1 MHFSS
6 SNENTLTTAR
16 RRLLGRG
23 RLGRYRGDAITRE
36 GAAALR
42 LMPDT
47 KTYPHALKPGHELLW
62 YRIREVLGQGTFGIT
77 YLCQDLNHHRLVAI
91 KEYAPEYFARR
102 EDGHRM
108 VPGSDTD
115 VSDFVRGLERFVHE
129 AETLDRF
136 QHPNIVRVM
145 DMFETNNTAYM
156 IMDYERGESLASV
169 LTRQKTL
176 SDLELCGL
184 LLPVLDGL
192 EAIHRAGMVHGDLK
206 PSTIYIRTD
215 GSPVL
220 LDVGCARQAI
230 GTQGKN
236 VTPLASPGYAPIEQ
250 YTQGKPGPWTDLY
263 GLGATCYRAV
273 VGSAPIDA
281 VARAEAIQAEA
292 PDPYEPLGGRTKAP
306 YSQALLK
313 GIDHALAFETT
324 RRPQTVSAWR
334 EDLKLHATHTW
345 AIKVKDSS
353 RASVDLED
361 APNLPSTRRRG
372 SLVNLGQDRGGA
384 VSSPPSSGAT
394 EEIPPATAGHV
405 SRWLDR
411 GRNVALG
418 MVTAFAGVGLMFV
431 LGAENSDPATRT
443 DRDIAYTLPT
453 QQPAVASS
461 KQTTRKP
468 RHTRPGQPSSAVQV
482 PKPQLLAGGQPV
494 ANATPIPVSTDT
506 PSSAVDTKESVAD
519 IRDRSEGE
527 PSRVRELPSALSS
540 PVQGQADPPAVVDP
554 PGAGQPQSQVSQDG
568 RLPRVSDPQATDG
581 ASASSETN
589 VRTFDTSMTTQPPVV
604 AMDQTKP
611 SGQRTAQ
618 IAQLLA
624 QAGRDVAALRLT
636 TPASQN
642 AFAKY
647 REVLVLD
654 PKSSRALNGIASIVH
669 KYVQL
674 IDRATETD
682 RFELADLYLRRA
694 VTVSPEDRNLRRAR
708 ETMVAKR
715 YPRGAEKASRGH

>member
-1 MHFSS
+1 
-6 SNENTLTTAR
+6 
-16 RRLLGRG
+16 
-23 RLGRYRGDAITRE
+23 
-36 GAAALR
+36 
-42 LMPDT
+42 MPDK
-47 KTYPHALKPGHELLW
+47 KTYPHALQPGHKLLW
-62 YRIREVLGQGTFGIT
+62 YRIREVLGQGSFGIT

-102 EDGHRM
+102 EDGRRM

-115 VSDFVRGLERFVHE
+115 ASDFVRGLERFVHE

-145 DMFETNNTAYM
+145 DVFETNNTAYM
-156 IMDYERGESLASV
+156 IMDYEWGESLGSV

-220 LDVGCARQAI
+220 LDFGCARQAI
-230 GTQGKN
+230 GT
-236 VTPLASPGYAPIEQ
+236 LASPGYAPIEQ
-250 YTQGKPGPWTDLY
+250 YIQGKPGPWTDLY
-263 GLGATCYRAV
+263 GLGATGYRAV

-313 GIDHALAFETT
+313 GIDHALAFEST
-324 RRPQTVSAWR
+324 RRPQTVNEWR
-334 EDLKLHATHTW
+334 EDLKLDATHTW

-361 APNLPSTRRRG
+361 APTLPSTRQRG
-372 SLVNLGQDRGGA
+372 SVVNLGQDRGGDA
-384 VSSPPSSGAT
+384 VSSPHSSGVT
-394 EEIPPATAGHV
+394 EEIPAATAGHV
-405 SRWLDR
+405 SRWLD
-411 GRNVALG
+411 RNVALG

-431 LGAENSDPATRT
+431 LVADNSDPATRT

-453 QQPAVASS
+453 QQPAVVSS

-506 PSSAVDTKESVAD
+506 PSSAVDAKESV

-527 PSRVRELPSALSS
+527 PPRVHELPSALSS

-568 RLPRVSDPQATDG
+568 RLPRVSDPQATD
-581 ASASSETN
+581 E
-589 VRTFDTSMTTQPPVV
+589 
-604 AMDQTKP
+604 TKP

-636 TPASQN
+636 VPASRN

-654 PKSSRALNGIASIVH
+654 PESSQALDGIASIVD

-674 IDRATETD
+674 IDRAIETD
-682 RFELADLYLRRA
+682 RFRLADLYLRRA

-708 ETMVAKR
+708 KTMVAKR
-715 YPRGAEKASRGH
+715 YPRGAEAASRRQ

>member
-1 MHFSS
+1 
-6 SNENTLTTAR
+6 
-16 RRLLGRG
+16 
-23 RLGRYRGDAITRE
+23 
-36 GAAALR
+36 
-42 LMPDT
+42 MPG
-47 KTYPHALKPGHELLW
+47 KKYPHALQPGHELLW
-62 YRIREVLGQGTFGIT
+62 YRIREVLGQGSFGIT
-77 YLCQDLNHHRLVAI
+77 YLCQDLTHHRLVAI

-115 VSDFVRGLERFVHE
+115 ASDFVRGLERFVHE

-145 DMFETNNTAYM
+145 DVFETNNTAYM
-156 IMDYERGESLASV
+156 IMDYERGESLGSV
-169 LTRQKTL
+169 LARQKTL

-184 LLPVLDGL
+184 LLPLLDGL
-192 EAIHRAGMVHGDLK
+192 EAIHRAGMVHGALK
-206 PSTIYIRTD
+206 PSNIYIRTD
-215 GSPVL
+215 GSPLL
-220 LDVGCARQAI
+220 LDFGCARQTI
-230 GTQGKN
+230 GLQSKN
-236 VTPLASPGYAPIEQ
+236 VTPLASPGYTPIEQ
-250 YTQGKPGPWTDLY
+250 YTRGKSGAWTDLY
-263 GLGATCYRAV
+263 GLGATGYRAV

-292 PDPYEPLGGRTKAP
+292 PDPYEPIGGRTKAP

-313 GIDHALAFETT
+313 GIDHALAFEST
-324 RRPQTVSAWR
+324 RRPQTVSEWR
-334 EDLKLHATHTW
+334 EDLKLDATHTW

-353 RASVDLED
+353 RALVDLED
-361 APNLPSTRRRG
+361 VPTLPSTRRRG
-372 SLVNLGQDRGGA
+372 SVVNLGRDRGGDA
-384 VSSPPSSGAT
+384 VSSPHSSGAT
-394 EEIPPATAGHV
+394 EEIPPATAGQV

-411 GRNVALG
+411 RRNVALG
-418 MVTAFAGVGLMFV
+418 MVTAFASVGLMFV
-431 LGAENSDPATRT
+431 LVADNSDPATRT
-443 DRDIAYTLPT
+443 DRDIAYTPPT

-461 KQTTRKP
+461 KQTTSKP

-494 ANATPIPVSTDT
+494 ANAIPVSTDT
-506 PSSAVDTKESVAD
+506 PSSAVDAKESVAD

-527 PSRVRELPSALSS
+527 PPPVRELPSALSS
-540 PVQGQADPPAVVDP
+540 PVQGQADPPAVVNP

-568 RLPRVSDPQATDG
+568 RLPRMSDPQATDG

-589 VRTFDTSMTTQPPVV
+589 VRTFDTSMTTKPLVV
-604 AMDQTKP
+604 ATDETKP
-611 SGQRTAQ
+611 SRQRTAQ

-624 QAGRDVAALRLT
+624 QARRDVAALRLT
-636 TPASQN
+636 TPASRN

-654 PKSSRALNGIASIVH
+654 PESSQALDGISSIVD

-674 IDRATETD
+674 IDRAIETH
-682 RFELADLYLRRA
+682 RFGLADLYLRRA
-694 VTVSPEDRNLRRAR
+694 VTVSPEDRKLRRAR

-715 YPRGAEKASRGH
+715 SPRGLRWRQ

>member
-42 LMPDT
+42 LMPDK

-62 YRIREVLGQGTFGIT
+62 YRIREVLGQGSFGIT

-230 GTQGKN
+230 GTQSKN
-236 VTPLASPGYAPIEQ
+236 VTHLASPGYAPIEQ

-263 GLGATCYRAV
+263 GLGAIGYRAV

-281 VARAEAIQAEA
+281 VARAKAIQAEA
-292 PDPYEPLGGRTKAP
+292 PDPYKPLGGRTKAP

-353 RASVDLED
+353 RAPVDLED
-361 APNLPSTRRRG
+361 APLPSTGRRG
-372 SLVNLGQDRGGA
+372 SVVNLGQDRGGA

-431 LGAENSDPATRT
+431 LLADNSDPATRT

-453 QQPAVASS
+453 QQPA
-461 KQTTRKP
+461 
-468 RHTRPGQPSSAVQV
+468 AV
-482 PKPQLLAGGQPV
+482 PGQPV
-494 ANATPIPVSTDT
+494 ANAIPVSTDT
-506 PSSAVDTKESVAD
+506 PSSAVDAQESVAD

-527 PSRVRELPSALSS
+527 PSRVRELPGALSS
-540 PVQGQADPPAVVDP
+540 PVQGQADPPAVVNP

-589 VRTFDTSMTTQPPVV
+589 VRTFDTSMTIKPPVA
-604 AMDQTKP
+604 AMDQTKS

-618 IAQLLA
+618 IAQLLE

-654 PKSSRALNGIASIVH
+654 PKSSRALNGIASIVYN
-669 KYVQL
+669 YVQL

>member
-1 MHFSS
+1 M
-6 SNENTLTTAR
+6 
-16 RRLLGRG
+16 
-23 RLGRYRGDAITRE
+23 GRYRGDSITRE

-42 LMPDT
+42 LMPDK
-47 KTYPHALKPGHELLW
+47 KTYPHALQPGHELLW
-62 YRIREVLGQGTFGIT
+62 YRIREVLGQGSFGIT

-102 EDGHRM
+102 EDGRRM

-115 VSDFVRGLERFVHE
+115 ASDFVRGLERFVHE
-129 AETLDRF
+129 AETLYRF
-136 QHPNIVRVM
+136 QHPNIVRVV
-145 DMFETNNTAYM
+145 DVFETNNTAYM
-156 IMDYERGESLASV
+156 IMDYERGESLGSV

-250 YTQGKPGPWTDLY
+250 YTQAKPGPWTDLY

-334 EDLKLHATHTW
+334 EDLKLDATHTW

-353 RASVDLED
+353 RAPVDLED
-361 APNLPSTRRRG
+361 VPTLPSTRRRG
-372 SLVNLGQDRGGA
+372 SLVNLGQDRGGV

-394 EEIPPATAGHV
+394 EEIPPATPGHV

-418 MVTAFAGVGLMFV
+418 MVTTFAGVGLIFV
-431 LGAENSDPATRT
+431 LLADNSDLATRT

-453 QQPAVASS
+453 QQPAAVPS
-461 KQTTRKP
+461 KQATRKP
-468 RHTRPGQPSSAVQV
+468 RHTRPDQPSSAIEV

-494 ANATPIPVSTDT
+494 ANAIPVSTDT
-506 PSSAVDTKESVAD
+506 PSSSVDAKESVAD
-519 IRDRSEGE
+519 VRDRSEGE
-527 PSRVRELPSALSS
+527 PPRVRKLPSALSS

-604 AMDQTKP
+604 ATDETKP
-611 SGQRTAQ
+611 SAQRTAQ

-694 VTVSPEDRNLRRAR
+694 VTVSPEDRNLHRAR

>member
-1 MHFSS
+1 
-6 SNENTLTTAR
+6 
-16 RRLLGRG
+16 
-23 RLGRYRGDAITRE
+23 
-36 GAAALR
+36 
-42 LMPDT
+42 MPNK
-47 KTYPHALKPGHELLW
+47 KTYPHALQPGHELLW
-62 YRIREVLGQGTFGIT
+62 YRIREVLGQGSFGIT
-77 YLCQDLNHHRLVAI
+77 YLCQDLNHHRLVVI

-115 VSDFVRGLERFVHE
+115 ADFVRGLERFVHQ

-145 DMFETNNTAYM
+145 DVFETNNTAYM
-156 IMDYERGESLASV
+156 IMDYERGESLGSV

-192 EAIHRAGMVHGDLK
+192 EAIHRAGMLHGNLK
-206 PSTIYIRTD
+206 PSNIYIRTD

-220 LDVGCARQAI
+220 LDFGCTRQAP
-230 GTQGKN
+230 GTQSN

-263 GLGATCYRAV
+263 GLGATGYRAV

-281 VARAEAIQAEA
+281 LARAEAMQAEA

-313 GIDHALAFETT
+313 GIDHALAFESTH
-324 RRPQTVSAWR
+324 RPQTVSEWR

-345 AIKVKDSS
+345 AIKVKDSF
-353 RASVDLED
+353 RTSVDLED
-361 APNLPSTRRRG
+361 MPTLPSTRRRG
-372 SLVNLGQDRGGA
+372 SVVNLGQDRGGDA
-384 VSSPPSSGAT
+384 VSSPHSSRAT
-394 EEIPPATAGHV
+394 EEIAPATAGHV
-405 SRWLDR
+405 SRWFDR

-418 MVTAFAGVGLMFV
+418 IVTAFAGVGLMFV
-431 LGAENSDPATRT
+431 LVTDNSDPATRT
-443 DRDIAYTLPT
+443 DRDIAYTPPT

-461 KQTTRKP
+461 NKL
-468 RHTRPGQPSSAVQV
+468 RHTRPGQPSSAIQV

-494 ANATPIPVSTDT
+494 ANAIPIPVSTDT
-506 PSSAVDTKESVAD
+506 PSSAVDAKESVAD
-519 IRDRSEGE
+519 IRDRSEGG
-527 PSRVRELPSALSS
+527 PPRVRELPNALSS
-540 PVQGQADPPAVVDP
+540 AVQGQADPPAVVDP
-554 PGAGQPQSQVSQDG
+554 PGAGQPRSQVSQDG
-568 RLPRVSDPQATDG
+568 RLPRVSDLQATDG

-589 VRTFDTSMTTQPPVV
+589 VRTFNTSTTTKPPVV
-604 AMDQTKP
+604 ATDETKP
-611 SGQRTAQ
+611 LGQRAAQ

-636 TPASQN
+636 VPASRN

-647 REVLVLD
+647 QEVLVLD
-654 PKSSRALNGIASIVH
+654 PKSSQALDGIASIVD

-674 IDRATETD
+674 IDRAIETH
-682 RFELADLYLRRA
+682 RFGLADLYLRRA

-715 YPRGAEKASRGH
+715 YPRGAKAASRRH

>member
-1 MHFSS
+1 
-6 SNENTLTTAR
+6 
-16 RRLLGRG
+16 
-23 RLGRYRGDAITRE
+23 
-36 GAAALR
+36 
-42 LMPDT
+42 MPDK
-47 KTYPHALKPGHELLW
+47 KTYPHALQPGHELLW
-62 YRIREVLGQGTFGIT
+62 YRIREVLGQGSFGIT

-102 EDGHRM
+102 EDGRRI

-115 VSDFVRGLERFVHE
+115 ASDFVRGLERFVHE

-145 DMFETNNTAYM
+145 DVFETNNTAYM
-156 IMDYERGESLASV
+156 ILDYERGESLSSV

-192 EAIHRAGMVHGDLK
+192 EAIHRAGMVHGNLK
-206 PSTIYIRTD
+206 PSNIYIRTD

-220 LDVGCARQAI
+220 LDFGCTRQAI
-230 GTQGKN
+230 GTQSN

-250 YTQGKPGPWTDLY
+250 YTQGKSGPWTDLY
-263 GLGATCYRAV
+263 GLGATGYRAV

-313 GIDHALAFETT
+313 GIDHALAFEST
-324 RRPQTVSAWR
+324 RRPQTVSEWR
-334 EDLKLHATHTW
+334 EDLKLDATHTW

-353 RASVDLED
+353 RASLDLED
-361 APNLPSTRRRG
+361 VPTLSLTRQRG
-372 SLVNLGQDRGGA
+372 SAVNLSQDRGGDA
-384 VSSPPSSGAT
+384 ISSPHSSGAT
-394 EEIPPATAGHV
+394 EEIPAATAGHI
-405 SRWLDR
+405 SRWLD
-411 GRNVALG
+411 RNVALG
-418 MVTAFAGVGLMFV
+418 MITAFVGFGLMFV
-431 LGAENSDPATRT
+431 LPADNSDPATRT

-468 RHTRPGQPSSAVQV
+468 RHTRPGQPSSAVQD

-506 PSSAVDTKESVAD
+506 PSSAVDAKKSVAD

-527 PSRVRELPSALSS
+527 PPRVRELPSALSS

-554 PGAGQPQSQVSQDG
+554 PGAGQSRSRAG

-581 ASASSETN
+581 TSASSETN
-589 VRTFDTSMTTQPPVV
+589 VRTFDTSMTTKPPVV
-604 AMDQTKP
+604 AMDETKP
-611 SGQRTAQ
+611 SGQHTAQ

-624 QAGRDVAALRLT
+624 QAGRDIAALRLT
-636 TPASQN
+636 TPPRRN

-654 PKSSRALNGIASIVH
+654 PENSQALDGIASIVD

-674 IDRATETD
+674 IDRAIATD
-682 RFELADLYLRRA
+682 RFGLADLYLRRA
-694 VTVSPEDRNLRRAR
+694 VTVSPEDRNLRRAG

-715 YPRGAEKASRGH
+715 YPRGAEKASRGP

>member
-1 MHFSS
+1 
-6 SNENTLTTAR
+6 
-16 RRLLGRG
+16 
-23 RLGRYRGDAITRE
+23 
-36 GAAALR
+36 
-42 LMPDT
+42 
-47 KTYPHALKPGHELLW
+47 
-62 YRIREVLGQGTFGIT
+62 
-77 YLCQDLNHHRLVAI
+77 
-91 KEYAPEYFARR
+91 
-102 EDGHRM
+102 
-108 VPGSDTD
+108 
-115 VSDFVRGLERFVHE
+115 
-129 AETLDRF
+129 
-136 QHPNIVRVM
+136 
-145 DMFETNNTAYM
+145 M
-156 IMDYERGESLASV
+156 IMDYERGESLGSV

-230 GTQGKN
+230 GTQSKN
-236 VTPLASPGYAPIEQ
+236 VTHLASPGYAPIEQ

-263 GLGATCYRAV
+263 GLGAIGYRAV

-281 VARAEAIQAEA
+281 VARAKAIQAEA

-306 YSQALLK
+306 YSQPLLK
-313 GIDHALAFETT
+313 GIDHALAFEST

-361 APNLPSTRRRG
+361 APNLPSTGRRG
-372 SLVNLGQDRGGA
+372 SVVNLGQDRGGA

-418 MVTAFAGVGLMFV
+418 VAFAGVGLMFALV
-431 LGAENSDPATRT
+431 ADNSDPATRT
-443 DRDIAYTLPT
+443 ARDVAYTLPT

-468 RHTRPGQPSSAVQV
+468 RHTPPGRLSSAFQV
-482 PKPQLLAGGQPV
+482 PKPQLLAGGQPG
-494 ANATPIPVSTDT
+494 ANANPTPVSTDT
-506 PSSAVDTKESVAD
+506 PSSTVDAKESVAD

-527 PSRVRELPSALSS
+527 PPRVREFPSALSS
-540 PVQGQADPPAVVDP
+540 PVQGQADPPASVDP
-554 PGAGQPQSQVSQDG
+554 PGSGQPQIQVSQDG
-568 RLPRVSDPQATDG
+568 RLPRVSDPQATDD

-589 VRTFDTSMTTQPPVV
+589 VRTFDTSMTTKPLVV
-604 AMDQTKP
+604 ATNETKP
-611 SGQRTAQ
+611 SDQRTAQ

-636 TPASQN
+636 VPASGN

-654 PKSSRALNGIASIVH
+654 PENSQALNGIASIVY
-669 KYVQL
+669 KFVQL
-674 IDRATETD
+674 ID
-682 RFELADLYLRRA
+682 
-694 VTVSPEDRNLRRAR
+694 
-708 ETMVAKR
+708 
-715 YPRGAEKASRGH
+715 